1 MSRTESVIQAAL
13 IWGCVYPS
21 VLAMSYGL
29 NALAPEL
36 PRWAVI
42 LVSTLFT
49 VSIISFLITPLVERL
64 LARRRG
70 QTHAELMLDRARAA
84 AGPDPDPDPEEA

>member
-1 MSRTESVIQAAL
+1 MSRGESLLQAAL
-13 IWGCVYPS
+13 IWACVYPC
-21 VLAMSYGL
+21 VLAFSYAL
-29 NALAPEL
+29 NALAPEW

-49 VSIISFLITPLVERL
+49 VSIISFLVTPWVERL

-70 QTHAELMLDRARAA
+70 QTRAELMLDRARAA
-84 AGPDPDPDPEEA
+84 HGPDPEDA